1 MVLGLLHGHAEAVH
15 LHPPTRA
22 AEQAKRRVPAD
33 GAAAT
38 RAKKGKK
45 AAQADEA
52 AGLDVSA
59 APRAMLQL
67 VQGISFDDW
76 EEMLLPTREPTAE
89 GEPGPAGPWRTADR
103 DLFASLPLTP
113 RGSLP
118 SISVAELASSVGSC
132 DSQCLM
138 PTW

>member
-1 MVLGLLHGHAEAVH
+1 MPSTKTEDAKRLPPSMAPGVISSYDFIKYFFTAIVPQATLLQVDAKSLLHGHAEAVH

-76 EEMLLPTREPTAE
+76 EEMLLPTREPTA
-89 GEPGPAGPWRTADR
+89 
-103 DLFASLPLTP
+103 ASATLTE
-113 RGSLP
+113 RRR
-118 SISVAELASSVGSC
+118 
-132 DSQCLM
+132 
-138 PTW
+138 